1 MDFAIII
8 IYTFALLLI
17 FLYSLSQ
24 LSLLLNYL
32 KSIKKKDTSP
42 KFDFKNP
49 SEVPLV
55 TIQLPLYNEMYVVER
70 LLKNIAEIEYPRDK
84 LEIQVL
90 DDSTDESVT
99 KTGIIVNDLRKGGL
113 DIIHI
118 RRKIR
123 SGFKAGAL
131 KEGLNTAKGE
141 FIAVF
146 DSDFMPEKDWLL
158 QTLPYFKDKET
169 GMVQT
174 RWGHINRDYS
184 LLTRVLAFALD
195 FHFIMEQSG
204 RNFGKHFMN
213 FNGTAGVWRKACILD
228 AGNWNGDTL
237 TEDLDLSYRAQL
249 KNWKFKYLENVV
261 TPAEL
266 PVVISAAKSQQF
278 RWNKGAA
285 ENFRKNFFQLLK
297 DKDQTSGTKF
307 HGFFHLLNSSLFFLL
322 LVLAVL
328 SVPVLYIKNSNP
340 QFGWYFNLMA
350 GFAFSAVIFLICY
363 WFTWS
368 KIHGTGFKSFF
379 RFCGMFFA
387 FFSVAMGLSLHNSIA
402 ILEGHLGKKS
412 EFIRTPKFNIN
423 NLKDSWKGNIYIN
436 KGFSGKIIPEI
447 ILLLYFIFG
456 IYSAFA
462 LQDYGLVLFH
472 FMLVAGFGYIVTK
485 ELSAEG

>member
-1 MDFAIII
+1 MDLAIII
-8 IYTFALLLI
+8 IYTIASALIL
-17 FLYSLSQ
+17 LYSFSQ
-24 LSLLLNYL
+24 LNLLFKYLRSRKHTGDTEVLDLNNSAEIPY
-32 KSIKKKDTSP
+32 
-42 KFDFKNP
+42 
-49 SEVPLV
+49 V

-70 LLKNIAEIEYPRDK
+70 LLKNIAEIEYPREK

-99 KTGIIVNDLRKGGL
+99 RTENIVKELRAENS

-131 KEGLNTAKGE
+131 KEGLKTAKGE

-146 DSDFMPEKDWLL
+146 DSDFMPQKDWLL
-158 QTLPYFKDKET
+158 QTIPYFKDENT

-184 LLTRVLAFALD
+184 MLTRILAFALD

-213 FNGTAGVWRKACILD
+213 FNGTAGVWRKTCIID

-285 ENFRKNFFQLLK
+285 ENFRKNFFHLLK
-297 DKDQTSGTKF
+297 DKDQTAGTKI

-322 LVLAVL
+322 LLLAVL

-340 QFGWYFNLMA
+340 QFSWYFNLMA
-350 GFAFSAVIFLICY
+350 GFAFSAVIFFVCY
-363 WFTWS
+363 WFTWTR
-368 KIHGTGFKSFF
+368 IHGTGVNSFLKF
-379 RFCGMFFA
+379 FGMFFA

-402 ILEGHLGKKS
+402 ILEGHFGKKS
-412 EFIRTPKFNIN
+412 DFIRTPKFNIKN
-423 NLKDSWKGNIYIN
+423 MSDSWKGNIYLS
-436 KGFSGKIIPEI
+436 KGFSVNLFPEI
-447 ILLLYFIFG
+447 LLLLYFVFG
-456 IYSAFA
+456 VYSAFV

-472 FMLVAGFGYIVTK
+472 LMLVAGFGFIVSK
-485 ELSAEG
+485 ELSAKG